1 LTLALSHEAHDGSR
15 WSQRFLRSR
24 QRLQALT
31 LRNDDADDADALL
44 AAAGVAGLAGFCD
57 VAESDGEGSS
67 PS

>member
-1 LTLALSHEAHDGSR
+1 MTLALSHEAHDGRR

-31 LRNDDADDADALL
+31 LRNDDDADDELL
-44 AAAGVAGLAGFCD
+44 AAAGAAGLAGFCEA
-57 VAESDGEGSS
+57 AESEGDGSS